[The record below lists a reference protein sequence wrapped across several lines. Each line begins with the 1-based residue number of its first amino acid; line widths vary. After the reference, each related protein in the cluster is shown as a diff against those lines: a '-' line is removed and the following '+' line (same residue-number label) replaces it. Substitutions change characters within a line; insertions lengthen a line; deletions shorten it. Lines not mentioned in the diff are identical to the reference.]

1 MSAGASEGRA
11 LRAAH
16 EGPLFHATRSSY
28 VVLDRELRI
37 QAATPAWYTATLR
50 ERDEVEGRH
59 VFDVFPDNPGLPGA
73 DGVARFRAS
82 LLRVLRGGR
91 RDHMGLQRYDVPGPR
106 GSDEFVERRWVA
118 VNSPVHDPD
127 ERLVGLLV
135 HVENVTAVLGG
146 GAHDPASATD
156 PAGPADPP
164 DADLDADTGLDG
176 FSTAA
181 LLREVDSEN
190 ARLRR
195 RFERHVAIEQAKG
208 ALMARYGW
216 TAAQAFDHLRERSQT
231 TNTKLWRVAEAVLGA
246 VARPP
251 QP

>member
-1 MSAGASEGRA
+1 MSAGASEVRA

-16 EGPLFHATRSSY
+16 ESPLFHATRSSY

-37 QAATPAWYTATLR
+37 RAATPAWYTATLR
-50 ERDEVEGRH
+50 ERDEVAGRH

-91 RDHMGLQRYDVPGPR
+91 HDHMGLQRYDVPGPR

-135 HVENVTAVLGG
+135 QVEDVTDVLGG
-146 GAHDPASATD
+146 GAHDPADSTD
-156 PAGPADPP
+156 PAGTD
-164 DADLDADTGLDG
+164 LDG
-176 FSTAA
+176 FPAVA
-181 LLREVDSEN
+181 LLRELDTEN
-190 ARLRR
+190 TRLRR
-195 RFERHVAIEQAKG
+195 RFERHLAIEQAKG

-216 TAAQAFDHLRERSQT
+216 TAEQAFDHLRERSQI
-231 TNTKLWRVAEAVLGA
+231 TNTKL
-246 VARPP
+246 
-251 QP
+251 

>member
-11 LRAAH
+11 LRAVH

-28 VVLDRELRI
+28 AVLDRELRI

-135 HVENVTAVLGG
+135 HVENVTDVLGG
-146 GAHDPASATD
+146 DDPTCSADPA
-156 PAGPADPP
+156 PADPTDP
-164 DADLDADTGLDG
+164 ADTGLDG
-176 FSTAA
+176 FATAA
-181 LLREVDSEN
+181 LLREVDTEN

-208 ALMARYGW
+208 ALIARYGW